1 MANRTSSFTLGQR
14 PRRQYLNKATEF
26 FFRELD
32 KGFSSIYVVFSTGA
46 LLSVAGWK
54 LMIYYIEPRRNAQI
68 TAGRQPYSRV
78 PLSDAHNAFWGFAP
92 AAPHPNHLPTT
103 MTLDVEE
110 SLRRPT
116 LVYSAPSEVGGGNNN
131 SSSVICMQLPEYD
144 PQRGDDVIYR
154 SVHYMNSRTEPQKV
168 LQSSTTGE
176 KSSWMAGITSSN
188 NNNNNNN
195 SSSSS
200 SSDGNTVKE
209 KKQEKEEEGTSPYL
223 SRMPDGGASVI
234 HGMVKCKAI
243 SSQNNCV
250 PYAGHLESEY
260 ARKMMLA
267 LGPVHILRDIGKT
280 TFPFRFTTVKETPV
294 SALVCGLHS
303 GEVPR
308 WLSNAFPNFHVD
320 VVEQDGTLARVCR
333 RFMGFQ
339 ESSNLRLFIADP
351 IEFLRHSAVLNS
363 SNNSNS
369 SMDGISNRGG
379 VGGAGHRYDLIMLDT
394 VDGMG
399 RLSTQYGRLEFINS
413 VRNNLTAAGCVIA
426 SIPNRDGAFLYNIV
440 QNWRVAF
447 AGRTVILVHCVT
459 SPHTMLM
466 TFQDEADR
474 GKANFGTIADV
485 EEFRDL
491 LRTKLSHYG
500 PQRVTFDL
508 TREVSN
514 ESFRILLPG
523 KIYPLA
529 AYLPAGH
536 PELKDD
542 VSTVSREGTR
552 KWGDWLRRWT
562 RTWLTPTQR
571 ADLHNMGR

>member
-1 MANRTSSFTLGQR
+1 MANRLSSSLTPGQR

-32 KGFSSIYVVFSTGA
+32 KGFSSIYVVLSTGA

-54 LMIYYIEPRRNAQI
+54 LMVYYIEPRRATQF
-68 TAGRQPYSRV
+68 AEWRRPYSRV
-78 PLSDAHNAFWGFAP
+78 PLSDAHNFFWGFA
-92 AAPHPNHLPTT
+92 AAEPHPNHIAAGLTA
-103 MTLDVEE
+103 DVEE
-110 SLRRPT
+110 ALRRPT
-116 LVYSAPSEVGGGNNN
+116 LVYSAASEVGG
-131 SSSVICMQLPEYD
+131 SVMCMQLPEYD
-144 PQRGDDVIYR
+144 AQRGDDVVYR
-154 SVHYMNSRTEPQKV
+154 SLHYVENSPSI
-168 LQSSTTGE
+168 L
-176 KSSWMAGITSSN
+176 
-188 NNNNNNN
+188 

-200 SSDGNTVKE
+200 SLVEVVGGEEEGRGGNTMKE
-209 KKQEKEEEGTSPYL
+209 KKSQQQQQQQQQQKKEEKEEEEETSLYL
-223 SRMPDGGASVI
+223 SRMPGGGASVI

-243 SSQNNCV
+243 TSQNNCV

-267 LGPVHILRDIGKT
+267 LGPVHILRDIAKT
-280 TFPFRFTTVKETPV
+280 TFPFRFTTVKETPI

-303 GEVPR
+303 GEIPR
-308 WLSNAFPNFHVD
+308 WLSNTFPNFHVD
-320 VVEQDGTLARVCR
+320 VVERDGTLARICR

-351 IEFLRHSAVLNS
+351 IEFLRHSAIVNTNS
-363 SNNSNS
+363 VNS
-369 SMDGISNRGG
+369 RGS
-379 VGGAGHRYDLIMLDT
+379 AGQRYDLIMLDT

-399 RLSTQYGRLEFINS
+399 KLSTQYGRLEFINN
-413 VRNNLTAAGCVIA
+413 VRNSLTSAGCVIA
-426 SIPNRDGAFLYNIV
+426 SIPNRDGAFLYNMV

-447 AGRTVILVHCVT
+447 TGRTVILVHCVT

-466 TFQDEADR
+466 TFQDDADR
-474 GKANFGTIADV
+474 GKANFGAVADA

-508 TREVSN
+508 TREVSD

-523 KIYPLA
+523 RTYPLT

-536 PELKDD
+536 PELKD
-542 VSTVSREGTR
+542 VSTMRSEGGR
-552 KWGDWLRRWT
+552 KWGDWLRHWSS
-562 RTWLTPTQR
+562 TWLTPTQR
-571 ADLHNMGR
+571 ADLQNMGR